1 MDSWLLTT
9 AEWQAVR
16 LSVLVSVVAVAV
28 SLPFGIALG
37 WLLARREF
45 VGKVVVESV
54 VNLPLVLPPVVT
66 GYLLLVL
73 LGRNGLL
80 GDVLDRYLGVRFIF
94 DWKGAAVASA
104 VVAFPL
110 MVRAMRIAFAAVDPR
125 LEQAA
130 RTLGATRFDAF
141 RSVTLPLARHGV
153 VAGCVLA
160 FARSMGEFG
169 ATIMLAGNIPGETRT
184 IPLFV
189 YNALESPGGISDAGR
204 VVVLSIL
211 IAAGALVAG
220 EILERRG
227 RLRRFVV
234 S

>member
-1 MDSWLLTT
+1 MESWLLTT

-16 LSVLVSVVAVAV
+16 LSMLVSLVAVAA
-28 SLPFGIALG
+28 SLPFGVAFG
-37 WLLARREF
+37 WLLARRAF
-45 VGKVVVESV
+45 YGKVVLESL

-66 GYLLLVL
+66 GYLLLVT
-73 LGRNGLL
+73 LGRNGVL
-80 GDVLDRYLGVRFIF
+80 GAALDRYLGVRFIF
-94 DWKGAAVASA
+94 EWKGAAVASA

-153 VAGCVLA
+153 VAGCILA

-220 EILERRG
+220 EVLERRG
-227 RLRRFVV
+227 RSRRFVV

>member
-1 MDSWLLTT
+1 METWWLSA

-16 LSVLVSVVAVAV
+16 LSIVVSLVAVVA
-28 SLPFGIALG
+28 SLPLGIALG
-37 WLLARREF
+37 WLLARRDF
-45 VGKVVVESV
+45 YGKAIVETTI
-54 VNLPLVLPPVVT
+54 NLPLVLPPVVT
-66 GYLLLVL
+66 GYLLLVA
-73 LGRNGLL
+73 LGSKGWI
-80 GDVLDRYLGVRFIF
+80 GGWLDRWFDVQFVF

-110 MVRAMRIAFAAVDPR
+110 VVRAMRISFAAVDPR

-130 RTLGATRFDAF
+130 RTLGAGPFDTF
-141 RSVTLPLARHGV
+141 RNVTLPLARHGI
-153 VAGCVLA
+153 VAGVILA

-189 YNALESPGGISDAGR
+189 YNALESPGGMNEASR
-204 VVVLSIL
+204 VVIFSIL
-211 IAAGALVAG
+211 IAAAALIGG

-227 RLRRFVV
+227 RMRRFVV